1 MNEQEIASLF
11 SLDNRVAVITGG
23 SRGIGLEIARIYALA
38 GANVVISSRKKQGV
52 EEAAD
57 TLRSKGAENVL
68 PVAAN
73 VSSEEDLEN
82 LVQETMNWAGKIDIL
97 VNNAGTNPAY
107 GLLHDLDRKAWDKT
121 FETNL
126 NSAFRL
132 SQLAFH
138 AWMKDHGGSIV
149 NTASVA
155 AFTSTPMLNTYNIT
169 KAAMVHMTRAMAQEW
184 GAYGIRVNS
193 LAPGVIKTQLSR
205 ALWDGPQGK
214 DAAAKM
220 PLRRFGEVQDLAG
233 AALLLASDAG
243 SYITGQYIVVD
254 GGELVAE

>member
-1 MNEQEIASLF
+1 MKEQEIASLF

-23 SRGIGLEIARIYALA
+23 TRGIGLEIARIYALA
-38 GANVVISSRKKQGV
+38 GAKVVVSSRKKQGV
-52 EEAAD
+52 EEAAE
-57 TLRSKGAENVL
+57 TLISQGAESVL

-73 VSSEEDLEN
+73 VSSEDDLEN
-82 LVQETMNWAGKIDIL
+82 LVQETMNWAGKVDIL

-107 GLLHDLDRKAWDKT
+107 GHLHDIDRKAWDKT

-132 SQLAFH
+132 SQMAFH

-155 AFTSTPMLNTYNIT
+155 AFNSTPMLNTYNIT

-184 GAYGIRVNS
+184 GPYGIRANC

-205 ALWDGPQGK
+205 ALWDGPQGEE
-214 DAAAKM
+214 AAGKM
-220 PLRRFGEVQDLAG
+220 PLRRLGEVQDLAG

-243 SYITGQYIVVD
+243 AYMTGQYIVVD
-254 GGELVAE
+254 GGELIAG